1 MTGLFNFHTHCHY
14 CDGSDH
20 PEAYV
25 RAALAAGFHSLGFSS
40 HAPVP
45 FRNNFAIKDEAY
57 LLEYCGIIRELQTKY
72 SDKINI
78 YLALEMDYIHGISG
92 DFKKYEKMCG
102 LDYTIGSVHLV
113 RNGSG
118 DNLWFID
125 GPRVESYDNGLRDVF
140 GNDIRKAVTAFYHQ
154 TNEMILSQ
162 KPDIIGHIDKV
173 KMHNRDRYFTEDEKW
188 YSDLLMETLDLV
200 EETGAIIEVNT
211 RGIYKKRSD
220 SLYPGVPVLEEMHR
234 RNMPVILSSDA
245 HRPEEIDG
253 YFTEAIR
260 ILRETGFKKLS
271 YFDGKAWKEQEI

>member
-1 MTGLFNFHTHCHY
+1 MTGLSNFHTHCKY
-14 CDGSDH
+14 CDGSDN

-45 FRNNFAIKDEAY
+45 FKNNFAIKDEAH

-72 SDKINI
+72 SDRIRI
-78 YLALEMDYIHGISG
+78 YLALEIDYIHGISV
-92 DFKKYEKMCG
+92 DFTKYEEMCG

-113 RNGSG
+113 RYGEK

-125 GPRVESYDNGLRDVF
+125 GPRIESYDNGLRDVF

-154 TNEMILSQ
+154 TNEMILTQ

-188 YSDLLMETLDLV
+188 YSDLLMETLDVL
-200 EETGAIIEVNT
+200 EQAGSIIEVNT
-211 RGIYKKRSD
+211 RGIYKKRTD
-220 SLYPGVPVLEEMHR
+220 SLYPGVPVLQEMHR

-245 HRPEEIDG
+245 HRPEEING

-260 ILRETGFKKLS
+260 ILMEIGFKKLS
-271 YFDGKAWKEQEI
+271 YFDGKAWQEQGM